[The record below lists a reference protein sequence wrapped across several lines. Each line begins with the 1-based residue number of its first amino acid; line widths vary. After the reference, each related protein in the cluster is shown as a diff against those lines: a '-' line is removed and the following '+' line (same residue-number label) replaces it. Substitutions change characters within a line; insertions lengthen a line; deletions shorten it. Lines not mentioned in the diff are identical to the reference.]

1 MIKNLK
7 IINAV
12 LISFILIITLFANG
26 CSKEA
31 IPFIG
36 NSEKSEKALQL
47 YTDAVENL
55 KSEEI
60 FDLKLTTSVE
70 LEEISCSL
78 SAFDS
83 ILKKVVNHRLGD
95 MEDEIEKLSFKNGVL
110 VSDHTIVPK
119 NIVQPVNSD
128 INDYL
133 FSGVTSSY
141 IYSENGSHAVFFHHR

>member
-26 CSKEA
+26 CSKED
-31 IPFIG
+31 IPIIG

-60 FDLKLTTSVE
+60 FDLKFTTSVE
-70 LEEISCSL
+70 LAPCLPLIQ
-78 SAFDS
+78 F
-83 ILKKVVNHRLGD
+83 
-95 MEDEIEKLSFKNGVL
+95 
-110 VSDHTIVPK
+110 
-119 NIVQPVNSD
+119 
-128 INDYL
+128 
-133 FSGVTSSY
+133 
-141 IYSENGSHAVFFHHR
+141 